1 MCASFG
7 GRGFDSSPAHFLTS
21 VQRPPPAVMANQEE
35 AVKSHSQLGQDVWVY
50 NALGHKR
57 GGFFVELGA
66 GDGIELSNTYAL
78 EKHFGWI
85 GVCIECS
92 RQFEALRRNRRCA
105 CDSACVSGADG
116 ESVVFLEDERYGEHN
131 HFSGIKDKINCHQP
145 SGKEYEL
152 KVSAN
157 IFWVLLFKKGE
168 S

>member
-1 MCASFG
+1 MAGSGTKILGFE
-7 GRGFDSSPAHFLTS
+7 GRKGATRRAHRLWKP
-21 VQRPPPAVMANQEE
+21 VR
-35 AVKSHSQLGQDVWVY
+35 
-50 NALGHKR
+50 
-57 GGFFVELGA
+57 
-66 GDGIELSNTYAL
+66 
-78 EKHFGWI
+78 
-85 GVCIECS
+85 